1 MVSLRYSSSC
11 YKCAMNHCFLEEG
24 CTPTFQ
30 FLSQHA
36 LSYHA
41 ARRAPRCRFRAHHA
55 CSLVPCR
62 PRVPLPARRAP
73 RCLAFS
79 GTPRLRA
86 RLRAR
91 TPAGRPSGTPAGKPS
106 GSAMCIENA
115 RHLSVQRQRSALRL
129 NACASCAVPVDTR
142 TTISIAR
149 ALSIAVFEPYTRP
162 CC

>member
-1 MVSLRYSSSC
+1 MANNNGTTHAS
-11 YKCAMNHCFLEEG
+11 FLEEG
-24 CTPTFQ
+24 CAPTFQ
-30 FLSQHA
+30 FLSHHA
-36 LSYHA
+36 CSLVPC
-41 ARRAPRCRFRAHHA
+41 RPRAPWCRLRAHHA

-73 RCLAFS
+73 QCLAFS
-79 GTPRLRA
+79 GTP